1 MNEFQT
7 NFQLVIFLGPDIRR
21 LFWIRVQIITLA
33 QSFLVFMSNH
43 KKYVL
48 VFREINQFVTFW
60 QQLRMQWTE
69 HSQIA
74 QHNSVTEPK
83 PQHLNQIELVEIQY
97 RCCPEPW
104 PESWLPYKYIYLS
117 IHNKSA
123 SSYNHSKFWFLNTL
137 FYHNPVWSPSWWI
150 ILDIL
155 LDKE

>member
-83 PQHLNQIELVEIQY
+83 PQHLNQIELVEILY

-104 PESWLPYKYIYLS
+104 PESWLPYKYICQS
-117 IHNKSA
+117 ITKLHPPITTLNFG
-123 SSYNHSKFWFLNTL
+123 FWILYSITTL
-137 FYHNPVWSPSWWI
+137 YGVR
-150 ILDIL
+150 LDGSF
-155 LDKE
+155 